1 MKNVSTVIP
10 CYAADTSGVCSAL
23 YELGGMTVV
32 HDASGC
38 NSTYSTHD
46 EPRWYDRRSMI
57 YISALTELDAV
68 MGNDENLITDIVSA
82 AKDQNPAFIALCGSP
97 MPMMTGFDYR
107 AVAEDIQGRT
117 GIPTF
122 GIETNGTHSYID
134 GASKAFLAL
143 VKEFVHDMPKAEGI
157 GVNILG
163 ATPLDFGLNGS
174 IESIKKWLTAEGF
187 GVVSCIAMDSSL
199 EEIKRAASAKVNL
212 VVSWCGIEAA
222 EYMQDKFG
230 INYVIGVPIGNKFAD
245 NISVHIAEL
254 GYNYLDYTD
263 KKYFENGVAANVR
276 NTLTKSSCPETVV
289 IGECIGAGS
298 LAAAIELDL
307 GISTGVITHHEVD
320 EELML
325 CSKDAYLLAE
335 EDIKAYLAQNN
346 VKCVVADPL
355 YKYVLPEGCR
365 LIELPHFAFS
375 GRCFAKRI
383 PNLINSDIKE
393 FFK

>member
-57 YISALTELDAV
+57 YISALTELDSV
-68 MGNDENLITDIVSA
+68 MGNDEKLICDIVSA
-82 AKDQNPAFIALCGSP
+82 AKDQQPAFIALCGSP

-122 GIETNGTHSYID
+122 GIETNGTRSYID

-143 VKEFVHDMPKAEGI
+143 VKEFVKDLPKAEGI
-157 GVNILG
+157 GVNIIG

-174 IESIKKWLTAEGF
+174 IDSMKKWLTEEGF
-187 GVVSCIAMDSSL
+187 NVVSCIAMDSSL
-199 EEIKRAASAKVNL
+199 EEIKRAASAKVDL

-222 EYMQDKFG
+222 EYMRDNFG
-230 INYVIGVPIGNKFAD
+230 IPYVTGVPIGNEFKKRL
-245 NISVHIAEL
+245 SHHIKDLA
-254 GYNYLDYTD
+254 TD
-263 KKYFENGVAANVR
+263 PEGDTVCVNARDALSKNG
-276 NTLTKSSCPETVV
+276 CPETLV
-289 IGECIGAGS
+289 IGECVYS
-298 LAAAIELDL
+298 SSVAAAIELAL
-307 GISTGVITHHEVD
+307 GIPTGIITPHEVNED
-320 EELML
+320 LML
-325 CSKDAYLLAE
+325 CGKDAHLYAE
-335 EDIKAYLAQNN
+335 EDIKAYLTQNN

-355 YKYVLPEGCR
+355 YRYVLPKGCR
-365 LIELPHFAFS
+365 LIELPHFGFS